1 MVGSA
6 EELYHAMENASVDL
20 VINDQWLAFS
30 DTYHNEVLAESKI
43 YIRIIP
49 DTILKPFSRCSDHAF
64 KIANTSRHLSCFH
77 VCHSSLHRKVS
88 IRHIFTPY
96 CQNLLPGT
104 LASGSF

>member
-43 YIRIIP
+43 YR
-49 DTILKPFSRCSDHAF
+49 DHPGYYIEAF
-64 KIANTSRHLSCFH
+64 FQMLRSCF
-77 VCHSSLHRKVS
+77 
-88 IRHIFTPY
+88 
-96 CQNLLPGT
+96 
-104 LASGSF
+104 